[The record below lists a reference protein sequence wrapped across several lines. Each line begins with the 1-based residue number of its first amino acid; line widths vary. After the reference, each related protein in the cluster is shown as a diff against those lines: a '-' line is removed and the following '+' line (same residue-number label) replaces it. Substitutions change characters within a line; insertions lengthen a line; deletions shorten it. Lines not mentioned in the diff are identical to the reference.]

1 MLCILVF
8 VSLYARH
15 QSQADFDAKVV
26 SFQNMTT
33 AMEQVTENYLE
44 GEQRICDV
52 WARYISS
59 KNMTIEE
66 AVSFIRISH
75 VSQKA
80 SAHIVFLDSLS
91 GLSTRARQNSA
102 DDYTVSYERID
113 LLNDVSW
120 ISDIGDSINIS
131 RAYTN
136 PVNGEQSI
144 AFCNFISLCDPETGE
159 AKDALLLRVLPISE
173 LGQKWVFPQEGFED
187 VELSMIDADG
197 DYIIKGHSF
206 KNSSFFEFYRSY
218 NATDPS
224 STLKLFKTITSS
236 TGSIVMNN
244 SRGEECVLSYTPLTK
259 TEGWTLLGFVPM
271 DNLKVNSENWM
282 LIGFVSAGLLILF
295 IFDLT
300 VMLYFN
306 RRLQATAEEAASAN
320 KAKTD
325 FLSTMSHDIRT
336 PLHIILGCVDM
347 AETYHA
353 DENML
358 LRYLESIRVSGE
370 YLLRVLDRVLEA
382 GGEDR
387 KMLTAADFP
396 ANASEL
402 GEFLKK
408 DLPLRSGLKR
418 FYDFSGKRVL
428 VAEDMELNREIAGEV
443 LKQTK
448 ARVEFAEDGEACLKM
463 LEEKPAGYYDLILMD
478 ILMPKMDGLETTKR
492 IRKLPDRTKAAIP
505 IIAMTA
511 NVFEKDRN
519 DAFAAG
525 MDAFAEKPISTDKLF
540 ETMKKYLG

>member
-1 MLCILVF
+1 M
-8 VSLYARH
+8 R
-15 QSQADFDAKVV
+15 QS
-26 SFQNMTT
+26 T
-33 AMEQVTENYLE
+33 L
-44 GEQRICDV
+44 G
-52 WARYISS
+52 
-59 KNMTIEE
+59 
-66 AVSFIRISH
+66 SFIRFLRKQNQMTQAQLADLVGVTDKA
-75 VSQKA
+75 VSKWER
-80 SAHIVFLDSLS
+80 D
-91 GLSTRARQNSA
+91 
-102 DDYTVSYERID
+102 VSYPDIAIFPKLADIFGITVND
-113 LLNDVSW
+113 LLRECTD
-120 ISDIGDSINIS
+120 DGQPS
-131 RAYTN
+131 R
-136 PVNGEQSI
+136 
-144 AFCNFISLCDPETGE
+144 
-159 AKDALLLRVLPISE
+159 LLRVYE
-173 LGQKWVFPQEGFED
+173 
-187 VELSMIDADG
+187 
-197 DYIIKGHSF
+197 
-206 KNSSFFEFYRSY
+206 
-218 NATDPS
+218 
-224 STLKLFKTITSS
+224 
-236 TGSIVMNN
+236 
-244 SRGEECVLSYTPLTK
+244 
-259 TEGWTLLGFVPM
+259 
-271 DNLKVNSENWM
+271 
-282 LIGFVSAGLLILF
+282 
-295 IFDLT
+295 
-300 VMLYFN
+300 
-306 RRLQATAEEAASAN
+306 
-320 KAKTD
+320 
-325 FLSTMSHDIRT
+325 MSHDIRT

-428 VAEDMELNREIAGEV
+428 VAEDMELNREIAGEI

-478 ILMPKMDGLETTKR
+478 ILMPKMDGLETTRR

>member
-1 MLCILVF
+1 M
-8 VSLYARH
+8 R
-15 QSQADFDAKVV
+15 QS
-26 SFQNMTT
+26 T
-33 AMEQVTENYLE
+33 L
-44 GEQRICDV
+44 G
-52 WARYISS
+52 
-59 KNMTIEE
+59 
-66 AVSFIRISH
+66 SFIRFLRKQNQMTQAQLADRVGVTDKA
-75 VSQKA
+75 VSKWER
-80 SAHIVFLDSLS
+80 D
-91 GLSTRARQNSA
+91 
-102 DDYTVSYERID
+102 VSYPDIAIFPKLADIFGITVND
-113 LLNDVSW
+113 LLRECTD
-120 ISDIGDSINIS
+120 DGQPS
-131 RAYTN
+131 R
-136 PVNGEQSI
+136 
-144 AFCNFISLCDPETGE
+144 
-159 AKDALLLRVLPISE
+159 LLRVYE
-173 LGQKWVFPQEGFED
+173 
-187 VELSMIDADG
+187 
-197 DYIIKGHSF
+197 
-206 KNSSFFEFYRSY
+206 
-218 NATDPS
+218 
-224 STLKLFKTITSS
+224 
-236 TGSIVMNN
+236 
-244 SRGEECVLSYTPLTK
+244 
-259 TEGWTLLGFVPM
+259 
-271 DNLKVNSENWM
+271 
-282 LIGFVSAGLLILF
+282 
-295 IFDLT
+295 
-300 VMLYFN
+300 
-306 RRLQATAEEAASAN
+306 
-320 KAKTD
+320 
-325 FLSTMSHDIRT
+325 MSHDIRT

-408 DLPLRSGLKR
+408 DLPLRSELKR

-428 VAEDMELNREIAGEV
+428 VAEDMELNREIAGEI

-478 ILMPKMDGLETTKR
+478 ILMPKMDGLETTRR

>member
-1 MLCILVF
+1 M
-8 VSLYARH
+8 R
-15 QSQADFDAKVV
+15 QS
-26 SFQNMTT
+26 T
-33 AMEQVTENYLE
+33 L
-44 GEQRICDV
+44 G
-52 WARYISS
+52 
-59 KNMTIEE
+59 
-66 AVSFIRISH
+66 SFIRFLRKQNQMTQAQLADLVGVTDKA
-75 VSQKA
+75 VSKWER
-80 SAHIVFLDSLS
+80 D
-91 GLSTRARQNSA
+91 
-102 DDYTVSYERID
+102 VSYPDISIFPKLADIFGITVND
-113 LLNDVSW
+113 LLRECTD
-120 ISDIGDSINIS
+120 DGQPS
-131 RAYTN
+131 R
-136 PVNGEQSI
+136 
-144 AFCNFISLCDPETGE
+144 
-159 AKDALLLRVLPISE
+159 LLRVYE
-173 LGQKWVFPQEGFED
+173 
-187 VELSMIDADG
+187 
-197 DYIIKGHSF
+197 
-206 KNSSFFEFYRSY
+206 
-218 NATDPS
+218 
-224 STLKLFKTITSS
+224 
-236 TGSIVMNN
+236 
-244 SRGEECVLSYTPLTK
+244 
-259 TEGWTLLGFVPM
+259 
-271 DNLKVNSENWM
+271 
-282 LIGFVSAGLLILF
+282 
-295 IFDLT
+295 
-300 VMLYFN
+300 
-306 RRLQATAEEAASAN
+306 
-320 KAKTD
+320 
-325 FLSTMSHDIRT
+325 MSHDIRT

-428 VAEDMELNREIAGEV
+428 VAEDMELNREIAGEI

>member
-1 MLCILVF
+1 M
-8 VSLYARH
+8 R
-15 QSQADFDAKVV
+15 QS
-26 SFQNMTT
+26 T
-33 AMEQVTENYLE
+33 L
-44 GEQRICDV
+44 G
-52 WARYISS
+52 
-59 KNMTIEE
+59 
-66 AVSFIRISH
+66 SFIRFLRKQNQMTQAQLADLVGVTDKA
-75 VSQKA
+75 VSKWER
-80 SAHIVFLDSLS
+80 D
-91 GLSTRARQNSA
+91 
-102 DDYTVSYERID
+102 VSYPDISIFPKLADIFGITVND
-113 LLNDVSW
+113 LLRECTD
-120 ISDIGDSINIS
+120 DGQPS
-131 RAYTN
+131 R
-136 PVNGEQSI
+136 
-144 AFCNFISLCDPETGE
+144 
-159 AKDALLLRVLPISE
+159 LLRVYE
-173 LGQKWVFPQEGFED
+173 
-187 VELSMIDADG
+187 
-197 DYIIKGHSF
+197 
-206 KNSSFFEFYRSY
+206 
-218 NATDPS
+218 
-224 STLKLFKTITSS
+224 
-236 TGSIVMNN
+236 
-244 SRGEECVLSYTPLTK
+244 
-259 TEGWTLLGFVPM
+259 
-271 DNLKVNSENWM
+271 
-282 LIGFVSAGLLILF
+282 
-295 IFDLT
+295 
-300 VMLYFN
+300 
-306 RRLQATAEEAASAN
+306 
-320 KAKTD
+320 
-325 FLSTMSHDIRT
+325 MSHDIRT

-408 DLPLRSGLKR
+408 DLSLRSGLKR

-428 VAEDMELNREIAGEV
+428 VAEDMELNREIAGEI

-478 ILMPKMDGLETTKR
+478 ILMPKMDGLETTRR

>member
-1 MLCILVF
+1 M
-8 VSLYARH
+8 R
-15 QSQADFDAKVV
+15 QS
-26 SFQNMTT
+26 T
-33 AMEQVTENYLE
+33 L
-44 GEQRICDV
+44 G
-52 WARYISS
+52 
-59 KNMTIEE
+59 
-66 AVSFIRISH
+66 SFIRFLRKQNQMTQAQLADRVGVTDKA
-75 VSQKA
+75 VSKWER
-80 SAHIVFLDSLS
+80 D
-91 GLSTRARQNSA
+91 
-102 DDYTVSYERID
+102 VSYPDIAIFPKLADIFGITVND
-113 LLNDVSW
+113 LLRECTD
-120 ISDIGDSINIS
+120 DGQPS
-131 RAYTN
+131 R
-136 PVNGEQSI
+136 
-144 AFCNFISLCDPETGE
+144 
-159 AKDALLLRVLPISE
+159 LLRVYE
-173 LGQKWVFPQEGFED
+173 
-187 VELSMIDADG
+187 
-197 DYIIKGHSF
+197 
-206 KNSSFFEFYRSY
+206 
-218 NATDPS
+218 
-224 STLKLFKTITSS
+224 
-236 TGSIVMNN
+236 
-244 SRGEECVLSYTPLTK
+244 
-259 TEGWTLLGFVPM
+259 
-271 DNLKVNSENWM
+271 
-282 LIGFVSAGLLILF
+282 
-295 IFDLT
+295 
-300 VMLYFN
+300 
-306 RRLQATAEEAASAN
+306 
-320 KAKTD
+320 
-325 FLSTMSHDIRT
+325 MSHDIRT

-408 DLPLRSGLKR
+408 DLSLRNGMKR

-428 VAEDMELNREIAGEV
+428 VAEDMELNREIAGEI

-478 ILMPKMDGLETTKR
+478 ILMPKMDGLETTRR

-525 MDAFAEKPISTDKLF
+525 MDAFAEKPISTDRLF

>member
-1 MLCILVF
+1 M
-8 VSLYARH
+8 R
-15 QSQADFDAKVV
+15 QS
-26 SFQNMTT
+26 T
-33 AMEQVTENYLE
+33 L
-44 GEQRICDV
+44 G
-52 WARYISS
+52 
-59 KNMTIEE
+59 
-66 AVSFIRISH
+66 SFIRFLRKQNQMTQAQLADLVGVTDKA
-75 VSQKA
+75 VSKWER
-80 SAHIVFLDSLS
+80 D
-91 GLSTRARQNSA
+91 
-102 DDYTVSYERID
+102 VSYPDISIFPKLADIFGITVND
-113 LLNDVSW
+113 LLRECTD
-120 ISDIGDSINIS
+120 DGQPS
-131 RAYTN
+131 R
-136 PVNGEQSI
+136 
-144 AFCNFISLCDPETGE
+144 
-159 AKDALLLRVLPISE
+159 LLRVYE
-173 LGQKWVFPQEGFED
+173 
-187 VELSMIDADG
+187 
-197 DYIIKGHSF
+197 
-206 KNSSFFEFYRSY
+206 
-218 NATDPS
+218 
-224 STLKLFKTITSS
+224 
-236 TGSIVMNN
+236 
-244 SRGEECVLSYTPLTK
+244 
-259 TEGWTLLGFVPM
+259 
-271 DNLKVNSENWM
+271 
-282 LIGFVSAGLLILF
+282 
-295 IFDLT
+295 
-300 VMLYFN
+300 
-306 RRLQATAEEAASAN
+306 
-320 KAKTD
+320 
-325 FLSTMSHDIRT
+325 MSHDIRT

-408 DLPLRSGLKR
+408 DLPLRSGMKR

-478 ILMPKMDGLETTKR
+478 ILMPKMDGLETTRR
-492 IRKLPDRTKAAIP
+492 IRKLEDREKSAIP

>member
-1 MLCILVF
+1 M
-8 VSLYARH
+8 R
-15 QSQADFDAKVV
+15 QS
-26 SFQNMTT
+26 T
-33 AMEQVTENYLE
+33 L
-44 GEQRICDV
+44 G
-52 WARYISS
+52 
-59 KNMTIEE
+59 
-66 AVSFIRISH
+66 SFIRFLRKQNQMTQAQLADRVGVTDKA
-75 VSQKA
+75 VSKWER
-80 SAHIVFLDSLS
+80 D
-91 GLSTRARQNSA
+91 
-102 DDYTVSYERID
+102 VSYPDIAIFPKLADIFGITVND
-113 LLNDVSW
+113 LLRECTD
-120 ISDIGDSINIS
+120 DGQPS
-131 RAYTN
+131 R
-136 PVNGEQSI
+136 
-144 AFCNFISLCDPETGE
+144 
-159 AKDALLLRVLPISE
+159 LLRVYE
-173 LGQKWVFPQEGFED
+173 
-187 VELSMIDADG
+187 
-197 DYIIKGHSF
+197 
-206 KNSSFFEFYRSY
+206 
-218 NATDPS
+218 
-224 STLKLFKTITSS
+224 
-236 TGSIVMNN
+236 
-244 SRGEECVLSYTPLTK
+244 
-259 TEGWTLLGFVPM
+259 
-271 DNLKVNSENWM
+271 
-282 LIGFVSAGLLILF
+282 
-295 IFDLT
+295 
-300 VMLYFN
+300 
-306 RRLQATAEEAASAN
+306 
-320 KAKTD
+320 
-325 FLSTMSHDIRT
+325 MSHDIRT

-408 DLPLRSGLKR
+408 DLSLRSGLKR

-428 VAEDMELNREIAGEV
+428 VAEDMELNREIAGEI

-478 ILMPKMDGLETTKR
+478 ILMPKMDGLETTRR

>member
-1 MLCILVF
+1 M
-8 VSLYARH
+8 R
-15 QSQADFDAKVV
+15 QS
-26 SFQNMTT
+26 T
-33 AMEQVTENYLE
+33 L
-44 GEQRICDV
+44 G
-52 WARYISS
+52 
-59 KNMTIEE
+59 
-66 AVSFIRISH
+66 SFIRFLRKQNQMTQAQLADRVGVTDKA
-75 VSQKA
+75 VSKWER
-80 SAHIVFLDSLS
+80 D
-91 GLSTRARQNSA
+91 
-102 DDYTVSYERID
+102 VSYPDISIFPKLADIFGITVND
-113 LLNDVSW
+113 LLRECTD
-120 ISDIGDSINIS
+120 DGQPS
-131 RAYTN
+131 R
-136 PVNGEQSI
+136 
-144 AFCNFISLCDPETGE
+144 
-159 AKDALLLRVLPISE
+159 LLRVYE
-173 LGQKWVFPQEGFED
+173 
-187 VELSMIDADG
+187 
-197 DYIIKGHSF
+197 
-206 KNSSFFEFYRSY
+206 
-218 NATDPS
+218 
-224 STLKLFKTITSS
+224 
-236 TGSIVMNN
+236 
-244 SRGEECVLSYTPLTK
+244 
-259 TEGWTLLGFVPM
+259 
-271 DNLKVNSENWM
+271 
-282 LIGFVSAGLLILF
+282 
-295 IFDLT
+295 
-300 VMLYFN
+300 
-306 RRLQATAEEAASAN
+306 
-320 KAKTD
+320 
-325 FLSTMSHDIRT
+325 MSHDIRT

-418 FYDFSGKRVL
+418 VYDFSGKRVL
-428 VAEDMELNREIAGEV
+428 VAEDMELNREIAGEI

-478 ILMPKMDGLETTKR
+478 ILMPKMDGLETTRR

>member
-1 MLCILVF
+1 M
-8 VSLYARH
+8 R
-15 QSQADFDAKVV
+15 QS
-26 SFQNMTT
+26 T
-33 AMEQVTENYLE
+33 L
-44 GEQRICDV
+44 G
-52 WARYISS
+52 
-59 KNMTIEE
+59 
-66 AVSFIRISH
+66 SFIRFLRKQNQMTQAQLADRVGVTDKA
-75 VSQKA
+75 VSKWER
-80 SAHIVFLDSLS
+80 D
-91 GLSTRARQNSA
+91 
-102 DDYTVSYERID
+102 VSYPDISIFPKLADIFGITVND
-113 LLNDVSW
+113 LLRECTD
-120 ISDIGDSINIS
+120 DGQPS
-131 RAYTN
+131 R
-136 PVNGEQSI
+136 
-144 AFCNFISLCDPETGE
+144 
-159 AKDALLLRVLPISE
+159 LLRVYE
-173 LGQKWVFPQEGFED
+173 
-187 VELSMIDADG
+187 
-197 DYIIKGHSF
+197 
-206 KNSSFFEFYRSY
+206 
-218 NATDPS
+218 
-224 STLKLFKTITSS
+224 
-236 TGSIVMNN
+236 
-244 SRGEECVLSYTPLTK
+244 
-259 TEGWTLLGFVPM
+259 
-271 DNLKVNSENWM
+271 
-282 LIGFVSAGLLILF
+282 
-295 IFDLT
+295 
-300 VMLYFN
+300 
-306 RRLQATAEEAASAN
+306 
-320 KAKTD
+320 
-325 FLSTMSHDIRT
+325 MSHDIRT

-408 DLPLRSGLKR
+408 DLSLRSGLKR

-428 VAEDMELNREIAGEV
+428 VAEDMELNREIAGEI

-478 ILMPKMDGLETTKR
+478 ILMPKMDGLETTRR

>member
-1 MLCILVF
+1 M
-8 VSLYARH
+8 R
-15 QSQADFDAKVV
+15 QS
-26 SFQNMTT
+26 T
-33 AMEQVTENYLE
+33 L
-44 GEQRICDV
+44 G
-52 WARYISS
+52 
-59 KNMTIEE
+59 
-66 AVSFIRISH
+66 SFIRFLRKQNQMTQAQLADRVGVTDKA
-75 VSQKA
+75 VSKWER
-80 SAHIVFLDSLS
+80 D
-91 GLSTRARQNSA
+91 
-102 DDYTVSYERID
+102 VSYPDIAIFPKLADIFGITVND
-113 LLNDVSW
+113 LLRECTD
-120 ISDIGDSINIS
+120 DGQPS
-131 RAYTN
+131 R
-136 PVNGEQSI
+136 
-144 AFCNFISLCDPETGE
+144 
-159 AKDALLLRVLPISE
+159 LLRVYE
-173 LGQKWVFPQEGFED
+173 
-187 VELSMIDADG
+187 
-197 DYIIKGHSF
+197 
-206 KNSSFFEFYRSY
+206 
-218 NATDPS
+218 
-224 STLKLFKTITSS
+224 
-236 TGSIVMNN
+236 
-244 SRGEECVLSYTPLTK
+244 
-259 TEGWTLLGFVPM
+259 
-271 DNLKVNSENWM
+271 
-282 LIGFVSAGLLILF
+282 
-295 IFDLT
+295 
-300 VMLYFN
+300 
-306 RRLQATAEEAASAN
+306 
-320 KAKTD
+320 
-325 FLSTMSHDIRT
+325 MSHDIRT

-408 DLPLRSGLKR
+408 DLPLRSELKR

-428 VAEDMELNREIAGEV
+428 VAEDMELNREIAGEI

>member
-1 MLCILVF
+1 MRQS
-8 VSLYARH
+8 SL
-15 QSQADFDAKVV
+15 
-26 SFQNMTT
+26 
-33 AMEQVTENYLE
+33 
-44 GEQRICDV
+44 G
-52 WARYISS
+52 
-59 KNMTIEE
+59 
-66 AVSFIRISH
+66 SFIRFLRKQNQMTQAQLADLVGVTDKA
-75 VSQKA
+75 VSKWER
-80 SAHIVFLDSLS
+80 D
-91 GLSTRARQNSA
+91 
-102 DDYTVSYERID
+102 VSYPDIAIFPKLADIFGITVND
-113 LLNDVSW
+113 LLRECTD
-120 ISDIGDSINIS
+120 DGQPS
-131 RAYTN
+131 R
-136 PVNGEQSI
+136 
-144 AFCNFISLCDPETGE
+144 
-159 AKDALLLRVLPISE
+159 LLRVYE
-173 LGQKWVFPQEGFED
+173 
-187 VELSMIDADG
+187 
-197 DYIIKGHSF
+197 
-206 KNSSFFEFYRSY
+206 
-218 NATDPS
+218 
-224 STLKLFKTITSS
+224 
-236 TGSIVMNN
+236 
-244 SRGEECVLSYTPLTK
+244 
-259 TEGWTLLGFVPM
+259 
-271 DNLKVNSENWM
+271 
-282 LIGFVSAGLLILF
+282 
-295 IFDLT
+295 
-300 VMLYFN
+300 
-306 RRLQATAEEAASAN
+306 
-320 KAKTD
+320 
-325 FLSTMSHDIRT
+325 MSHDIRT

-408 DLPLRSGLKR
+408 ELPLRSGLKR

-428 VAEDMELNREIAGEV
+428 VAEDMELNREIAGEI

-478 ILMPKMDGLETTKR
+478 ILMPKMDGLETTRR

>member
-1 MLCILVF
+1 M
-8 VSLYARH
+8 R
-15 QSQADFDAKVV
+15 QS
-26 SFQNMTT
+26 T
-33 AMEQVTENYLE
+33 L
-44 GEQRICDV
+44 G
-52 WARYISS
+52 
-59 KNMTIEE
+59 
-66 AVSFIRISH
+66 SFIRFLRKQNQMTQAQLADLVGVTDKA
-75 VSQKA
+75 VSKWER
-80 SAHIVFLDSLS
+80 D
-91 GLSTRARQNSA
+91 
-102 DDYTVSYERID
+102 VSYPDISIFPKLADIFGITVND
-113 LLNDVSW
+113 LLRECTD
-120 ISDIGDSINIS
+120 DGQPS
-131 RAYTN
+131 R
-136 PVNGEQSI
+136 
-144 AFCNFISLCDPETGE
+144 
-159 AKDALLLRVLPISE
+159 LLRVYE
-173 LGQKWVFPQEGFED
+173 
-187 VELSMIDADG
+187 
-197 DYIIKGHSF
+197 
-206 KNSSFFEFYRSY
+206 
-218 NATDPS
+218 
-224 STLKLFKTITSS
+224 
-236 TGSIVMNN
+236 
-244 SRGEECVLSYTPLTK
+244 
-259 TEGWTLLGFVPM
+259 
-271 DNLKVNSENWM
+271 
-282 LIGFVSAGLLILF
+282 
-295 IFDLT
+295 
-300 VMLYFN
+300 
-306 RRLQATAEEAASAN
+306 
-320 KAKTD
+320 
-325 FLSTMSHDIRT
+325 MSHDIRT

-408 DLPLRSGLKR
+408 DLPLRNGMNR

-448 ARVEFAEDGEACLKM
+448 AKVEFAEDGEACLKM

>member
-1 MLCILVF
+1 M
-8 VSLYARH
+8 R
-15 QSQADFDAKVV
+15 QS
-26 SFQNMTT
+26 T
-33 AMEQVTENYLE
+33 L
-44 GEQRICDV
+44 G
-52 WARYISS
+52 
-59 KNMTIEE
+59 
-66 AVSFIRISH
+66 SFIRFLRKQNQMTQAQLADRVGVTDKA
-75 VSQKA
+75 VSKWER
-80 SAHIVFLDSLS
+80 D
-91 GLSTRARQNSA
+91 
-102 DDYTVSYERID
+102 VSYPDIAIFPKLADIFGITVND
-113 LLNDVSW
+113 LLRECTD
-120 ISDIGDSINIS
+120 DGQPS
-131 RAYTN
+131 R
-136 PVNGEQSI
+136 
-144 AFCNFISLCDPETGE
+144 
-159 AKDALLLRVLPISE
+159 LLRVYE
-173 LGQKWVFPQEGFED
+173 
-187 VELSMIDADG
+187 
-197 DYIIKGHSF
+197 
-206 KNSSFFEFYRSY
+206 
-218 NATDPS
+218 
-224 STLKLFKTITSS
+224 
-236 TGSIVMNN
+236 
-244 SRGEECVLSYTPLTK
+244 
-259 TEGWTLLGFVPM
+259 
-271 DNLKVNSENWM
+271 
-282 LIGFVSAGLLILF
+282 
-295 IFDLT
+295 
-300 VMLYFN
+300 
-306 RRLQATAEEAASAN
+306 
-320 KAKTD
+320 
-325 FLSTMSHDIRT
+325 MSHDIRT

-408 DLPLRSGLKR
+408 DLPLRSELKR

-478 ILMPKMDGLETTKR
+478 ILMPKMDGLETTRR

>member
-1 MLCILVF
+1 M
-8 VSLYARH
+8 R
-15 QSQADFDAKVV
+15 QS
-26 SFQNMTT
+26 T
-33 AMEQVTENYLE
+33 L
-44 GEQRICDV
+44 G
-52 WARYISS
+52 
-59 KNMTIEE
+59 
-66 AVSFIRISH
+66 SFIRFLRKQNQMTQAQLADLVGVTDKA
-75 VSQKA
+75 VSKWER
-80 SAHIVFLDSLS
+80 D
-91 GLSTRARQNSA
+91 
-102 DDYTVSYERID
+102 VSYPDISIFPKLADIFGITVND
-113 LLNDVSW
+113 LLRECTD
-120 ISDIGDSINIS
+120 DGQPS
-131 RAYTN
+131 R
-136 PVNGEQSI
+136 
-144 AFCNFISLCDPETGE
+144 
-159 AKDALLLRVLPISE
+159 LLRVYE
-173 LGQKWVFPQEGFED
+173 
-187 VELSMIDADG
+187 
-197 DYIIKGHSF
+197 
-206 KNSSFFEFYRSY
+206 
-218 NATDPS
+218 
-224 STLKLFKTITSS
+224 
-236 TGSIVMNN
+236 
-244 SRGEECVLSYTPLTK
+244 
-259 TEGWTLLGFVPM
+259 
-271 DNLKVNSENWM
+271 
-282 LIGFVSAGLLILF
+282 
-295 IFDLT
+295 
-300 VMLYFN
+300 
-306 RRLQATAEEAASAN
+306 
-320 KAKTD
+320 
-325 FLSTMSHDIRT
+325 MSHDIRT

-408 DLPLRSGLKR
+408 DLSLRNGMKR

-428 VAEDMELNREIAGEV
+428 VAEDMELNREIAGEI

-478 ILMPKMDGLETTKR
+478 ILMPKMDGLETTRR

>member
-1 MLCILVF
+1 M
-8 VSLYARH
+8 R
-15 QSQADFDAKVV
+15 QS
-26 SFQNMTT
+26 T
-33 AMEQVTENYLE
+33 L
-44 GEQRICDV
+44 G
-52 WARYISS
+52 
-59 KNMTIEE
+59 
-66 AVSFIRISH
+66 SFIRFLRKQNQMTQAQLADLVGVTDKA
-75 VSQKA
+75 VSKWER
-80 SAHIVFLDSLS
+80 D
-91 GLSTRARQNSA
+91 
-102 DDYTVSYERID
+102 VSYPDISIFPKLADIFGITVND
-113 LLNDVSW
+113 LLRECTD
-120 ISDIGDSINIS
+120 DGQPS
-131 RAYTN
+131 R
-136 PVNGEQSI
+136 
-144 AFCNFISLCDPETGE
+144 
-159 AKDALLLRVLPISE
+159 LLRVYE
-173 LGQKWVFPQEGFED
+173 
-187 VELSMIDADG
+187 
-197 DYIIKGHSF
+197 
-206 KNSSFFEFYRSY
+206 
-218 NATDPS
+218 
-224 STLKLFKTITSS
+224 
-236 TGSIVMNN
+236 
-244 SRGEECVLSYTPLTK
+244 
-259 TEGWTLLGFVPM
+259 
-271 DNLKVNSENWM
+271 
-282 LIGFVSAGLLILF
+282 
-295 IFDLT
+295 
-300 VMLYFN
+300 
-306 RRLQATAEEAASAN
+306 
-320 KAKTD
+320 
-325 FLSTMSHDIRT
+325 MSHDIRT

-428 VAEDMELNREIAGEV
+428 VAEDMELNREIAGEI

-525 MDAFAEKPISTDKLF
+525 MDAFAEKPISTDRLF

>member
-1 MLCILVF
+1 M
-8 VSLYARH
+8 R
-15 QSQADFDAKVV
+15 QS
-26 SFQNMTT
+26 T
-33 AMEQVTENYLE
+33 L
-44 GEQRICDV
+44 G
-52 WARYISS
+52 
-59 KNMTIEE
+59 
-66 AVSFIRISH
+66 SFIRFLRKQNQMTQAQLADRVGVTDKA
-75 VSQKA
+75 VSKWER
-80 SAHIVFLDSLS
+80 D
-91 GLSTRARQNSA
+91 
-102 DDYTVSYERID
+102 VSYPDISIFPKLADIFGITVND
-113 LLNDVSW
+113 LLRECTD
-120 ISDIGDSINIS
+120 DGQPS
-131 RAYTN
+131 R
-136 PVNGEQSI
+136 
-144 AFCNFISLCDPETGE
+144 
-159 AKDALLLRVLPISE
+159 LLRVYE
-173 LGQKWVFPQEGFED
+173 
-187 VELSMIDADG
+187 
-197 DYIIKGHSF
+197 
-206 KNSSFFEFYRSY
+206 
-218 NATDPS
+218 
-224 STLKLFKTITSS
+224 
-236 TGSIVMNN
+236 
-244 SRGEECVLSYTPLTK
+244 
-259 TEGWTLLGFVPM
+259 
-271 DNLKVNSENWM
+271 
-282 LIGFVSAGLLILF
+282 
-295 IFDLT
+295 
-300 VMLYFN
+300 
-306 RRLQATAEEAASAN
+306 
-320 KAKTD
+320 
-325 FLSTMSHDIRT
+325 MSHDIRT

-428 VAEDMELNREIAGEV
+428 VAEDMELNREIAGEI
-443 LKQTK
+443 LKQ
-448 ARVEFAEDGEACLKM
+448 M
-463 LEEKPAGYYDLILMD
+463 EEKPAGYYDLILMD

>member
-1 MLCILVF
+1 MK
-8 VSLYARH
+8 
-15 QSQADFDAKVV
+15 QS
-26 SFQNMTT
+26 T
-33 AMEQVTENYLE
+33 L
-44 GEQRICDV
+44 G
-52 WARYISS
+52 
-59 KNMTIEE
+59 
-66 AVSFIRISH
+66 SFIRFLRKQNQMTQAQLADLVGVTDKA
-75 VSQKA
+75 VSKWER
-80 SAHIVFLDSLS
+80 D
-91 GLSTRARQNSA
+91 
-102 DDYTVSYERID
+102 VSYPDIAIFPKLADIFGITVND
-113 LLNDVSW
+113 LLRECTD
-120 ISDIGDSINIS
+120 DGQPS
-131 RAYTN
+131 R
-136 PVNGEQSI
+136 
-144 AFCNFISLCDPETGE
+144 
-159 AKDALLLRVLPISE
+159 LLRVYE
-173 LGQKWVFPQEGFED
+173 
-187 VELSMIDADG
+187 
-197 DYIIKGHSF
+197 
-206 KNSSFFEFYRSY
+206 
-218 NATDPS
+218 
-224 STLKLFKTITSS
+224 
-236 TGSIVMNN
+236 
-244 SRGEECVLSYTPLTK
+244 
-259 TEGWTLLGFVPM
+259 
-271 DNLKVNSENWM
+271 
-282 LIGFVSAGLLILF
+282 
-295 IFDLT
+295 
-300 VMLYFN
+300 
-306 RRLQATAEEAASAN
+306 
-320 KAKTD
+320 
-325 FLSTMSHDIRT
+325 MSHDIRT

-428 VAEDMELNREIAGEV
+428 VAEDMELNREIAGEI

-478 ILMPKMDGLETTKR
+478 ILMPKMDGLETTRR
-492 IRKLPDRTKAAIP
+492 IRKLPDREKSAIP

>member
-1 MLCILVF
+1 M
-8 VSLYARH
+8 R
-15 QSQADFDAKVV
+15 QS
-26 SFQNMTT
+26 T
-33 AMEQVTENYLE
+33 L
-44 GEQRICDV
+44 G
-52 WARYISS
+52 
-59 KNMTIEE
+59 
-66 AVSFIRISH
+66 SFIRFLRKQNQMTQAQLADLVGVTDKA
-75 VSQKA
+75 VSKWER
-80 SAHIVFLDSLS
+80 D
-91 GLSTRARQNSA
+91 
-102 DDYTVSYERID
+102 VSYPDISIFPKLADIFGITVND
-113 LLNDVSW
+113 LLRECTD
-120 ISDIGDSINIS
+120 DGQPS
-131 RAYTN
+131 R
-136 PVNGEQSI
+136 
-144 AFCNFISLCDPETGE
+144 
-159 AKDALLLRVLPISE
+159 LLRVYE
-173 LGQKWVFPQEGFED
+173 
-187 VELSMIDADG
+187 
-197 DYIIKGHSF
+197 
-206 KNSSFFEFYRSY
+206 
-218 NATDPS
+218 
-224 STLKLFKTITSS
+224 
-236 TGSIVMNN
+236 
-244 SRGEECVLSYTPLTK
+244 
-259 TEGWTLLGFVPM
+259 
-271 DNLKVNSENWM
+271 
-282 LIGFVSAGLLILF
+282 
-295 IFDLT
+295 
-300 VMLYFN
+300 
-306 RRLQATAEEAASAN
+306 
-320 KAKTD
+320 
-325 FLSTMSHDIRT
+325 MSHDIRT

-353 DENML
+353 DENMF

-428 VAEDMELNREIAGEV
+428 VAEDMELNREIAGEI

-478 ILMPKMDGLETTKR
+478 ILMPKMDGLETTRR

>member
-1 MLCILVF
+1 M
-8 VSLYARH
+8 R
-15 QSQADFDAKVV
+15 QS
-26 SFQNMTT
+26 T
-33 AMEQVTENYLE
+33 L
-44 GEQRICDV
+44 G
-52 WARYISS
+52 
-59 KNMTIEE
+59 
-66 AVSFIRISH
+66 SFIRFLRKQNQMTQAQLADLVGVTDKA
-75 VSQKA
+75 VSKWER
-80 SAHIVFLDSLS
+80 D
-91 GLSTRARQNSA
+91 
-102 DDYTVSYERID
+102 VSYPDISIFPKLADIFGITVND
-113 LLNDVSW
+113 LLRECTD
-120 ISDIGDSINIS
+120 DGQPS
-131 RAYTN
+131 R
-136 PVNGEQSI
+136 
-144 AFCNFISLCDPETGE
+144 
-159 AKDALLLRVLPISE
+159 LLRVYE
-173 LGQKWVFPQEGFED
+173 
-187 VELSMIDADG
+187 
-197 DYIIKGHSF
+197 
-206 KNSSFFEFYRSY
+206 
-218 NATDPS
+218 
-224 STLKLFKTITSS
+224 
-236 TGSIVMNN
+236 
-244 SRGEECVLSYTPLTK
+244 
-259 TEGWTLLGFVPM
+259 
-271 DNLKVNSENWM
+271 
-282 LIGFVSAGLLILF
+282 
-295 IFDLT
+295 
-300 VMLYFN
+300 
-306 RRLQATAEEAASAN
+306 
-320 KAKTD
+320 
-325 FLSTMSHDIRT
+325 MSHDIRT

-408 DLPLRSGLKR
+408 DLPLRSELKR

-478 ILMPKMDGLETTKR
+478 ILMPKMDGLETTRR

>member
-1 MLCILVF
+1 M
-8 VSLYARH
+8 R
-15 QSQADFDAKVV
+15 QS
-26 SFQNMTT
+26 T
-33 AMEQVTENYLE
+33 L
-44 GEQRICDV
+44 G
-52 WARYISS
+52 
-59 KNMTIEE
+59 
-66 AVSFIRISH
+66 SFIRFLRKQNQMTQAQLADLVGVTDKA
-75 VSQKA
+75 VSKWER
-80 SAHIVFLDSLS
+80 D
-91 GLSTRARQNSA
+91 
-102 DDYTVSYERID
+102 VSYPDISIFPKLADIFGITVND
-113 LLNDVSW
+113 LLRECTD
-120 ISDIGDSINIS
+120 DGQPS
-131 RAYTN
+131 R
-136 PVNGEQSI
+136 
-144 AFCNFISLCDPETGE
+144 
-159 AKDALLLRVLPISE
+159 LLRVYE
-173 LGQKWVFPQEGFED
+173 
-187 VELSMIDADG
+187 
-197 DYIIKGHSF
+197 
-206 KNSSFFEFYRSY
+206 
-218 NATDPS
+218 
-224 STLKLFKTITSS
+224 
-236 TGSIVMNN
+236 
-244 SRGEECVLSYTPLTK
+244 
-259 TEGWTLLGFVPM
+259 
-271 DNLKVNSENWM
+271 
-282 LIGFVSAGLLILF
+282 
-295 IFDLT
+295 
-300 VMLYFN
+300 
-306 RRLQATAEEAASAN
+306 
-320 KAKTD
+320 
-325 FLSTMSHDIRT
+325 MSHDIRT

-428 VAEDMELNREIAGEV
+428 VAEDMELNREIAGEI

-478 ILMPKMDGLETTKR
+478 ILMPKMDGLETTRR

>member
-1 MLCILVF
+1 M
-8 VSLYARH
+8 R
-15 QSQADFDAKVV
+15 QS
-26 SFQNMTT
+26 T
-33 AMEQVTENYLE
+33 L
-44 GEQRICDV
+44 G
-52 WARYISS
+52 
-59 KNMTIEE
+59 
-66 AVSFIRISH
+66 SFIRFLRKQNQMTQAQLADRVGVTDKA
-75 VSQKA
+75 VSKWER
-80 SAHIVFLDSLS
+80 D
-91 GLSTRARQNSA
+91 
-102 DDYTVSYERID
+102 VSYPDIAIFPKLADIFGITVND
-113 LLNDVSW
+113 LLRECTD
-120 ISDIGDSINIS
+120 DGQPS
-131 RAYTN
+131 R
-136 PVNGEQSI
+136 
-144 AFCNFISLCDPETGE
+144 
-159 AKDALLLRVLPISE
+159 LLRVYE
-173 LGQKWVFPQEGFED
+173 
-187 VELSMIDADG
+187 
-197 DYIIKGHSF
+197 
-206 KNSSFFEFYRSY
+206 
-218 NATDPS
+218 
-224 STLKLFKTITSS
+224 
-236 TGSIVMNN
+236 
-244 SRGEECVLSYTPLTK
+244 
-259 TEGWTLLGFVPM
+259 
-271 DNLKVNSENWM
+271 
-282 LIGFVSAGLLILF
+282 
-295 IFDLT
+295 
-300 VMLYFN
+300 
-306 RRLQATAEEAASAN
+306 
-320 KAKTD
+320 
-325 FLSTMSHDIRT
+325 MSHDIRT

-428 VAEDMELNREIAGEV
+428 VAEDMELNREIAGEI

-478 ILMPKMDGLETTKR
+478 ILMPKMDGLETTRR

>member
-1 MLCILVF
+1 M
-8 VSLYARH
+8 R
-15 QSQADFDAKVV
+15 QS
-26 SFQNMTT
+26 T
-33 AMEQVTENYLE
+33 L
-44 GEQRICDV
+44 G
-52 WARYISS
+52 
-59 KNMTIEE
+59 
-66 AVSFIRISH
+66 SFIRFLRKQNQMTQAQLADLVGVTDKA
-75 VSQKA
+75 VSKWER
-80 SAHIVFLDSLS
+80 D
-91 GLSTRARQNSA
+91 
-102 DDYTVSYERID
+102 VSYPDISIFPKLADIFGITVND
-113 LLNDVSW
+113 LLRECTD
-120 ISDIGDSINIS
+120 DGQPS
-131 RAYTN
+131 R
-136 PVNGEQSI
+136 
-144 AFCNFISLCDPETGE
+144 
-159 AKDALLLRVLPISE
+159 LLRVYE
-173 LGQKWVFPQEGFED
+173 
-187 VELSMIDADG
+187 
-197 DYIIKGHSF
+197 
-206 KNSSFFEFYRSY
+206 
-218 NATDPS
+218 
-224 STLKLFKTITSS
+224 
-236 TGSIVMNN
+236 
-244 SRGEECVLSYTPLTK
+244 
-259 TEGWTLLGFVPM
+259 
-271 DNLKVNSENWM
+271 
-282 LIGFVSAGLLILF
+282 
-295 IFDLT
+295 
-300 VMLYFN
+300 
-306 RRLQATAEEAASAN
+306 
-320 KAKTD
+320 
-325 FLSTMSHDIRT
+325 MSHDIRT

-408 DLPLRSGLKR
+408 DLPLRSELKR

-428 VAEDMELNREIAGEV
+428 VAEDMELNREIAGEI

-478 ILMPKMDGLETTKR
+478 ILMPKMDGLETTRR